1 MKKIFLIFTVL
12 VACISPQ
19 IGDANPTSMRTSFE
33 SMKNDMS
40 QQMDRTRQ
48 EQQEKMAQ
56 MEKEAK
62 AQMEKLRQEAE
73 AKRQSYNAKLDELRQ
88 KNPEAFAN
96 IGRSFDEYIQNT
108 PFENCEP
115 GYSSIRCT
123 TVNNKTYSA
132 WACTLKS
139 NVTKEK
145 MNADVQKHCSTNRR
159 ALTFEPKIP
168 DTTPTVAT
176 AQVRELTKEE
186 EVNAYAEYPA
196 DENSDFMAAK
206 QQDKRDWENPEYDT
220 PEPAD
225 VAATPSVDKSASALL
240 AQSAKQSEKQK
251 ENTQK
256 AKQDSMLAAAFKKYC
271 DDEGYTLAP
280 GAHGADLPGAV
291 YGTYTAQCGGS
302 SSNITLTCYK
312 KKKNVSFSP
321 ADLGHY
327 CSPETTNQFKL
338 VESSAGRPSFHIRN
352 CRATDKKSINAT
364 DCKISVGGQYSDVK
378 CDNDKGYWLNAT
390 STACEKQGRQET
402 NKKCTPEQLKQLNA
416 KSGKLYYYAET
427 PNTQYCG
434 ITTCND
440 NYVID
445 NSQQQEKCVCP
456 KTDEFIETGGKCV
469 RKTNLINIIGKVID
483 SDTKQPIKWV
493 TVTYDE
499 GKKNKE
505 GKIKYGILKTGGNG
519 MFNIDV
525 IAGTTVKFEHND
537 YLVGEI
543 QNAAPDTTAEVKLT
557 PKSSEY
563 LLFQGIVMD
572 QETITPIP
580 KAKIKYNKETITAD
594 ENGKFDIRAPKDTVI
609 TFQAPGYNDRE
620 WKLEYETFE
629 ITEVPMTK
637 TDKAAKNADLQKLCE
652 KDGKS
657 KWNKT
662 LKSCNCNDKGAFFDE
677 TDGCTTATAE
687 YNTSKEQLDTLY
699 KQFQAQLA
707 SIKNATPQTAD
718 EQ

>member
-1 MKKIFLIFTVL
+1 MSGFGAI
-12 VACISPQ
+12 
-19 IGDANPTSMRTSFE
+19 
-33 SMKNDMS
+33 NDFNAKF
-40 QQMDRTRQ
+40 QEFQTRQ
-48 EQQEKMAQ
+48 QQQFQGFQARQQQQYNDFQSRNQQEITQFRKRSDDKIA
-56 MEKEAK
+56 ELKERSAETFAK
-62 AQMEKLRQEAE
+62 LE
-73 AKRQSYNAKLDELRQ
+73 QSYNDFIKDTPFVNCVPGWSYLECKQVNNLQKSTWSCHLKPGITAQKMSSDVEAYCKQKSDAFEYDPLEDNDFEEPESEENNNGRIRMAAQTTELR
-88 KNPEAFAN
+88 P
-96 IGRSFDEYIQNT
+96 
-108 PFENCEP
+108 
-115 GYSSIRCT
+115 
-123 TVNNKTYSA
+123 
-132 WACTLKS
+132 
-139 NVTKEK
+139 
-145 MNADVQKHCSTNRR
+145 
-159 ALTFEPKIP
+159 
-168 DTTPTVAT
+168 
-176 AQVRELTKEE
+176 EE
-186 EVNAYAEYPA
+186 EVNAHAESPA
-196 DENSDFMAAK
+196 DGNSDFMAAQ
-206 QQDKRDWENPEYDT
+206 QQDKRDWENPAYGT

-225 VAATPSVDKSASALL
+225 VATTPSVDKSASALL
-240 AQSAKQSEKQK
+240 AQSAKQK

-321 ADLGHY
+321 ADLDHY

-402 NKKCTPEQLKQLNA
+402 NQKCTPEQLKQLNA
-416 KSGKLYYYAET
+416 KSGKLYYNAET

-440 NYVID
+440 NYIID

-483 SDTKQPIKWV
+483 SNTKQPIKWV

-499 GKKNKE
+499 GKKDKE

-652 KDGKS
+652 KDGKG

-687 YNTSKEQLDTLY
+687 YKTSKEQLDRLY
-699 KQFQAQLA
+699 EQFQAQLA
-707 SIKNATPQTAD
+707 SIKNATPQPAD